1 MVGGRAVPSQISLSN
16 LSQISQS
23 NLPSQISL
31 SNLPSQISQ
40 SNIPLK
46 SLSNL
51 PVKSPQSNFPL
62 KFLSQ
67 IAVSLIYQSMYLYI
81 HSLIYAPLPLL
92 TYAFLPFLPLPHPI
106 PILPYP
112 PLPYP
117 LRLLQIPPNQRQR
130 LYPSYTLLTYAFL
143 LPYSTLPLSYPT
155 PLGLSHPILSY
166 SAPTLTLPHP
176 TLLYPPPRLLQIP
189 PHQRQHRWLRTVLRH
204 AQHHRHLGGFH
215 KRSSPGAV
223 H

>member
-1 MVGGRAVPSQISLSN
+1 
-16 LSQISQS
+16 
-23 NLPSQISL
+23 
-31 SNLPSQISQ
+31 
-40 SNIPLK
+40 
-46 SLSNL
+46 
-51 PVKSPQSNFPL
+51 
-62 KFLSQ
+62 
-67 IAVSLIYQSMYLYI
+67 MYLYI

-143 LPYSTLPLSYPT
+143 LPYSTLPLSDPT

-166 SAPTLTLPHP
+166 SAPTLTLPPP
-176 TLLYPPPRLLQIP
+176 TLLYPPPQATTNSTAPTTASLAANGPAPCSTP
-189 PHQRQHRWLRTVLRH
+189 PTPRWIS
-204 AQHHRHLGGFH
+204 Q
-215 KRSSPGAV
+215 KI
-223 H
+223 